1 MAMKDILIGEKRYK
15 VDTLSVLDSIDFQ
28 IEFTK
33 GLGGLI
39 GKLGAA
45 WATAQNG
52 KEVSKDFLDTLF
64 NGLNV
69 ETIKPLK
76 KTIFKQIITPENKY
90 LADEAYLQEWFSR
103 EENKEDVWTVLQMG
117 AVTLLG
123 EYTPKFLK
131 EMMKAGQERISVMQN
146 QYKSQKSTAKKQ

>member
-1 MAMKDILIGEKRYK
+1 MAMKDILVGEKRYK
-15 VDTLSVLDSIDFQ
+15 VEMLSVLDSIDFQ

-39 GKLGAA
+39 GKIGAA

-64 NGLNV
+64 DGVDINA
-69 ETIKPLK
+69 IKPLK
-76 KTIFKQIITPENKY
+76 KTIFKQVVTPENKY
-90 LADEAYLQEWFSR
+90 LADEIYLQEWFSR
-103 EENKEDVWTVLQMG
+103 EENKEDVWTVLQMA
-117 AVTLLG
+117 AVVLLG

-131 EMMKAGQERISVMQN
+131 DLMKMGQERISAMKE
-146 QYKSQKSTAKKQ
+146 QYKSQNDTEDKQ